1 MERAFAGFPA
11 SILEIGWR
19 ESTGY
24 RPPYTKDPC
33 HTREPLSAEV
43 VVAGELHVLFG
54 AGQVGWTLARLLL
67 DGGQRVRI
75 ARRSPSLGP
84 EGADVMTGDASDP
97 NFCVEAARGASTV
110 YHCMNPPYDA
120 RAWADL
126 VPRYM
131 DNLIAAAAR
140 AGARLVVLDNVYMLG
155 RPAGRSLDEQTPP
168 NPCSRKGAI
177 RARAAERLF
186 QAHHRGEVRATSG
199 RASDFYGPGGTLTH
213 LGDHFWRPALAGKR
227 ARVLVNPGMVHTY
240 HYIPDVAAGLATLGT
255 AADDAYGQ
263 PWMLPCA
270 PAETMRALV
279 ARLSRKLGQEI
290 RLGSVT
296 RWMVKAIG
304 VFVPLLR
311 EVDEM
316 LYQWDEP
323 FVINDAHFR
332 KRFRQEPADAETAA
346 ADTVA
351 WAQRHYA
358 GN

>member
-1 MERAFAGFPA
+1 M
-11 SILEIGWR
+11 
-19 ESTGY
+19 
-24 RPPYTKDPC
+24 
-33 HTREPLSAEV
+33 
-43 VVAGELHVLFG
+43 AGELHVLFG
-54 AGQVGWTLARLLL
+54 AGQVGQVVARLLL
-67 DGGQRVRI
+67 DDGKRVRI
-75 ARRSPSLGP
+75 ARRSRSLVP
-84 EGADVMTGDASDP
+84 AGADLVLGDALDP
-97 NFCVEAARGASTV
+97 TFCVEAAEGASTV

-155 RPAGRSLDEQTPP
+155 RSGGRPLDEQTPP
-168 NPCSRKGAI
+168 HPCSRKGEI

-186 QAHHRGEVRATSG
+186 EAHHRGEVRATSG

-213 LGDHFWRPALAGKR
+213 LGDQFWRPALAGKT
-227 ARVLVNPGMVHTY
+227 ARVLVNPGVVHTY
-240 HYIPDVAAGLATLGT
+240 HYIPDVGAGLVALGT
-255 AADDAYGQ
+255 AGDDAYGQ

-279 ARLSRKLGQEI
+279 TRLSRKLGREI
-290 RLGSVT
+290 RLAGVPRS
-296 RWMVKAIG
+296 MVKAIG
-304 VFVPLLR
+304 FFVPVVR

-323 FVINDAHFR
+323 FVINDARFR
-332 KRFRQEPADAETAA
+332 KRFRQEPTDVEKAA

-351 WAQRHYA
+351 WAKQHYA
-358 GN
+358 RETAFS